1 MHLNPKTPAALKV
14 MVHGDEMVALPQ
26 NGWLALPLDETLWL
40 IPVGTNWMESPTWLV
55 MREGEKEKRL
65 NCSTLPSRR
74 GPETARRNNE
84 TRKNGN
90 KPRRIK

>member
-55 MREGEKEKRL
+55 MRAGEKEK
-65 NCSTLPSRR
+65 PPP
-74 GPETARRNNE
+74 GPTITVVVAPKQQGAIMKPENMARS
-84 TRKNGN
+84 
-90 KPRRIK
+90 PVV